1 MPSTSPELELFV
13 REALAR
19 GQSRAA
25 IREALAAAGWR
36 DEQTRGVLDGYADVA
51 FPVPVPKPRAS
62 LSAKEAFQ
70 YLVLFA
76 TLYFSAYHLGSL
88 LFDLINRWLPDPAA
102 QAGDF
107 ARDSMRFSV
116 AALAIAFPVFL
127 FSARRIAR
135 EVARAPIKRLSPV
148 RRWLTY
154 LTLFIAAGVLIG
166 DMTTLLYNLLGGEA
180 TPRFLAK
187 VAVVAVIAGGI
198 FHYYMQ
204 DLRREETD
212 A

>member
-1 MPSTSPELELFV
+1 MASSNSELDRFV
-13 REALAR
+13 RDAMLA
-19 GQSRAA
+19 GQSRDA
-25 IREALAAAGWR
+25 IRNALLAAGWTA
-36 DEQTRGVLDGYADVA
+36 EQLAGALDDYADVD

-62 LSAKEAFQ
+62 LSSRDAFL
-70 YLVLFA
+70 YLVLFSL
-76 TLYFSAYHLGSL
+76 LYFLCYHLGSL

-166 DMTTLLYNLLGGEA
+166 DMTTLLYNVLGGEA

-204 DLRREETD
+204 DLRREE
-212 A
+212 AA

>member
-1 MPSTSPELELFV
+1 MPSTSPELEAFV
-13 REALAR
+13 REALAQ
-19 GQSRAA
+19 GQSRPA
-25 IREALAAAGWR
+25 IRQALAAAGWSA
-36 DEQTRGVLDGYADVA
+36 EQTDGVLDGYAEVD

-62 LSAKEAFQ
+62 VSAREAFQ
-70 YLVLFA
+70 YLLLFA
-76 TLYFSAYHLGSL
+76 TLYLSAWHLGSL

-154 LTLFIAAGVLIG
+154 LTLVIAAGVLIG
-166 DMTTLLYNLLGGEA
+166 DMTTLLYNVLGGEA
-180 TPRFLAK
+180 TPRFLCK
-187 VAVVAVIAGGI
+187 VLVVAVIAGGI
-198 FHYYMQ
+198 FYYYMQ